1 MMDNIDEC
9 ISANLHL
16 TDNFTLINK
25 TWNDFFQATQNKK
38 LILYGLTDITEFLW
52 LRCENKIVIEAAI
65 DNNNDK
71 QNHRLDE
78 LFDETTLHESRNV
91 KISSKNILENYQT
104 NEVVILI
111 SSLRRYEE
119 IARELEEKNFNCY
132 FSILHLEYNYRKN
145 KESYKTL
152 ADYKKEFS
160 KNCVEKFPIESNK
173 ILIYMGN
180 YIEHGKCITEALL
193 KANDNLD
200 IVWIVDKISINAP
213 EGVRTIYNGKWKQY
227 CYELETA
234 KIWIYNAMPVPIY
247 SVKREGQYY
256 IQTKHWGSITLK
268 KFGLDDPA
276 VKNSQERQ
284 MITKINSKW
293 TDYIITG
300 SELDENSCRSG
311 FNFNGKFLRFGSPR
325 SDILFNPEH
334 YKEKIYKYFKL
345 NSSDHILIYAPTFR
359 AHSKQKY
366 FMKWQNLN
374 FDLLIES
381 LKQKW
386 NGEWKIFLRLHPFVK
401 FSSKQVKLS
410 DKLIDVSNYE
420 NSQELLAASDILIS
434 DFSSIIFEPAY
445 VMKPVFLFAP
455 DKDEYEK
462 NDRELLIRYDK
473 LPFPISTNNEELTDQ
488 IKNFDEE
495 NYRHKIKN
503 FFDHYGV
510 KEDGH
515 ASERTA
521 EFIIDL
527 LSR

>member
-1 MMDNIDEC
+1 MQC
-9 ISANLHL
+9 
-16 TDNFTLINK
+16 
-25 TWNDFFQATQNKK
+25 Q
-38 LILYGLTDITEFLW
+38 
-52 LRCENKIVIEAAI
+52 
-65 DNNNDK
+65 
-71 QNHRLDE
+71 
-78 LFDETTLHESRNV
+78 
-91 KISSKNILENYQT
+91 
-104 NEVVILI
+104 
-111 SSLRRYEE
+111 
-119 IARELEEKNFNCY
+119 
-132 FSILHLEYNYRKN
+132 RK
-145 KESYKTL
+145 
-152 ADYKKEFS
+152 
-160 KNCVEKFPIESNK
+160 
-173 ILIYMGN
+173 
-180 YIEHGKCITEALL
+180 
-193 KANDNLD
+193 
-200 IVWIVDKISINAP
+200 AP
-213 EGVRTIYNGKWKQY
+213 WVR
-227 CYELETA
+227 
-234 KIWIYNAMPVPIY
+234 
-247 SVKREGQYY
+247 KRKGQYY

-420 NSQELLAASDILIS
+420 NSQELIAASDILIS
-434 DFSSIIFEPAY
+434 DFSSIIFEPAS

-495 NYRHKIKN
+495 NYRHKIKK